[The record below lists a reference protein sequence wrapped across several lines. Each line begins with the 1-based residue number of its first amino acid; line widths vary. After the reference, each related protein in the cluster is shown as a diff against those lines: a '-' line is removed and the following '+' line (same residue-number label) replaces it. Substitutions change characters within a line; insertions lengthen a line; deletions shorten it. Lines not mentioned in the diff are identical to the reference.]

1 MAMSLH
7 LDDLDETKGWL
18 ERINSSAANEG
29 LPARTL
35 HSHTLSGSS
44 NSSSGSTTMSTF
56 PHQNSSSYQKQIA
69 REREVVHKHKDSTA
83 RLSAA
88 LQHLQIVE
96 GVRSASAGSGS
107 SSNGTTTPPEYG
119 RNYMY
124 SSSNGGSGGSGNGMN
139 SAGSGSGS
147 GAGAGGLAPAAQISS
162 GNGGGS
168 VPQPRRGQ
176 TMPVQKLQ
184 QQGHRSESVPPPSGK
199 RPSAAQPITHTQRIG
214 LPSGVRKTSAETNHN
229 HLRITTPPNIPLPA
243 PPPNGPPPAVPTIQK
258 ATEGVFGGVLKSP
271 TKKSRGQPKR
281 RTQFNPEGDEVD
293 EQRWRFHRDE
303 LFQSMEKAHWAD
315 ASEHSDAL
323 AQISRDHGCVLS
335 VNERYFFEKIN
346 GILLVAQRQSAAAL
360 RLAEKSSAENSNT
373 LQLVKCIA
381 LMQLGDFKGAREA
394 CQPLFKI
401 WSKDEVLKDQRTHYY
416 LMAMILDRLGK
427 KAEAKWYR
435 QHIPENF
442 RFDLWIESALS
453 GLQTEPSERTLGPLE
468 TEFPRA
474 PSPTVSNSNPQSYAN
489 YPPETPASTRSDPPP
504 FTPSDPPP
512 PEYQVVPKPPSGQ
525 GALDKLTGFNL
536 RYENGEVVGDEV
548 AKKRAIMFFLT
559 EYHGDRMYDCIRA
572 LLSEQCCRGVID
584 VAENIWKC
592 NSLGLIARNKGPAS
606 GEMARF
612 LLSSGDQP
620 YHLDSSPDG
629 FSSLHVAAKEE
640 NFAVAESI
648 LNHVG
653 IPMREEV
660 LSRNNLTPLHLAAEY
675 NRKTLIV
682 SLLLDAGSDVNARGG
697 PLGNTPLHYAIR
709 GYLHDPI
716 PSRLETID
724 YLLES
729 PFIKLGQK
737 NNNKESPEEFAKL
750 CTLIDLSRRIKDMRK
765 NGKAIF
771 RSTH

>member
-18 ERINSSAANEG
+18 DRINSSAANEG
-29 LPARTL
+29 LPARTII
-35 HSHTLSGSS
+35 HQTTSS
-44 NSSSGSTTMSTF
+44 TSSTTMSTF

-96 GVRSASAGSGS
+96 GFRSAVGIASSKSRSGS
-107 SSNGTTTPPEYG
+107 SSNGTTTPPEFG
-119 RNYMY
+119 NNYMY
-124 SSSNGGSGGSGNGMN
+124 SSGNNGVNSGNSAGPSSSSSASASGLQPAAQIIGSGNGN
-139 SAGSGSGS
+139 
-147 GAGAGGLAPAAQISS
+147 
-162 GNGGGS
+162 GS

-176 TMPVQKLQ
+176 TMPAQKLQQ
-184 QQGHRSESVPPPSGK
+184 QQGHRSESVPPAGK
-199 RPSAAQPITHTQRIG
+199 RPSAAQPITHSQRIG
-214 LPSGVRKTSAETNHN
+214 LPAGVRKASAETGH

-243 PPPNGPPPAVPTIQK
+243 PPPSGPPPAIPALQK

-271 TKKSRGQPKR
+271 TKKLRSQPKR
-281 RTQFNPEGDEVD
+281 RTQFNPEGEEVD

-401 WSKDEVLKDQRTHYY
+401 WSKDDVLKDQRTHYY

-468 TEFPRA
+468 TELPR
-474 PSPTVSNSNPQSYAN
+474 PSSPAASSSQSYAN
-489 YPPETPASTRSDPPP
+489 YPPETPGSTRSDPPP

-512 PEYQVVPKPPSGQ
+512 PEYQVIPKPSSGRS
-525 GALDKLTGFNL
+525 ALETLTGFNL
-536 RYENGEVVGDEV
+536 KYENGEVVGDEV

-572 LLSEQCCRGVID
+572 LFSEQCCRGVID

-629 FSSLHVAAKEE
+629 FSSLHIAAKEE

-729 PFIKLGQK
+729 PLIKLGQK

>member
-7 LDDLDETKGWL
+7 LDDLDETKTWL
-18 ERINSSAANEG
+18 DRINTSAASSG
-29 LPARTL
+29 LPARTIAP
-35 HSHTLSGSS
+35 
-44 NSSSGSTTMSTF
+44 SSSSSSTF
-56 PHQNSSSYQKQIA
+56 PHQNSHAYQKIA
-69 REREVVHKHKDSTA
+69 RERVVVHKHKDSTA

-96 GVRSASAGSGS
+96 GVRPPPTDGT
-107 SSNGTTTPPEYG
+107 SSNGTNTPPEG

-124 SSSNGGSGGSGNGMN
+124 SSSVNNSPGNLPAGQIGGGQRRGVGQVKSSGG
-139 SAGSGSGS
+139 
-147 GAGAGGLAPAAQISS
+147 
-162 GNGGGS
+162 
-168 VPQPRRGQ
+168 
-176 TMPVQKLQ
+176 
-184 QQGHRSESVPPPSGK
+184 RSESVPPK
-199 RPSAAQPITHTQRIG
+199 RPAAAQPAIGGRIG
-214 LPSGVRKTSAETNHN
+214 LPSGVRKTSAETSNN
-229 HLRITTPPNIPLPA
+229 LRITTPPNIPLPA
-243 PPPNGPPPAVPTIQK
+243 PPPSGPPPAVPGLPK
-258 ATEGVFGGVLKSP
+258 TEGVFGGVLKSP
-271 TKKSRGQPKR
+271 TKKSRSGKR

-303 LFQSMEKAHWAD
+303 LFQSMERAQWAD

-360 RLAEKSSAENSNT
+360 RLSEKSSAENSNT

-401 WSKDEVLKDQRTHYY
+401 WSRDEVLKDQRTHYY

-453 GLQTEPSERTLGPLE
+453 GLQTEPSERTLGPLD
-468 TEFPRA
+468 TEIPPPRA
-474 PSPTVSNSNPQSYAN
+474 PSPAGVSNAGSNGYAN
-489 YPPETPASTRSDPPP
+489 HPPETPASTRSDPPP

-512 PEYQVVPKPPSGQ
+512 PEYQVLPKPSGQ
-525 GALDKLTGFNL
+525 GALETLTGFNL
-536 RYENGEVVGDEV
+536 RYENGSVVGEEV

-559 EYHGDRMYDCIRA
+559 EYAGDRMYDCIRA
-572 LLSEQCCRGVID
+572 LFSEQCCRGVID

-629 FSSLHVAAKEE
+629 FSSLHIAAKEE

-729 PFIKLGQK
+729 PLIKLGQK

>member
-18 ERINSSAANEG
+18 DRINSSAANEG
-29 LPARTL
+29 LPARIIHNNNNPSTNP
-35 HSHTLSGSS
+35 SG
-44 NSSSGSTTMSTF
+44 GTMSTF
-56 PHQNSSSYQKQIA
+56 PHQNSSSYQRQIA

-96 GVRSASAGSGS
+96 GFRSPPSNSSSSTTTTTNNAATGSGS
-107 SSNGTTTPPEYG
+107 SSNGTTTPPEYT

-124 SSSNGGSGGSGNGMN
+124 TSSPQSGSGGMVNNNGNN
-139 SAGSGSGS
+139 NA
-147 GAGAGGLAPAAQISS
+147 GAGAL
-162 GNGGGS
+162 
-168 VPQPRRGQ
+168 PQPRRGQ
-176 TMPVQKLQ
+176 TLPVQKLQ
-184 QQGHRSESVPPPSGK
+184 QQGLRSESLPPAGR
-199 RPSAAQPITHTQRIG
+199 RPSAALPITHSQRIG
-214 LPSGVRKTSAETNHN
+214 LPAGVRKGSAEAN
-229 HLRITTPPNIPLPA
+229 LMRVTTPPNIPLPA
-243 PPPNGPPPAVPTIQK
+243 PPPNGPPPAIPVQNP
-258 ATEGVFGGVLKSP
+258 TEGVFGGVLKSP
-271 TKKSRGQPKR
+271 TTKKPKERSRR

-303 LFQSMEKAHWAD
+303 LFQSMERAQWAD

-346 GILLVAQRQSAAAL
+346 GILLVSQRQSAAAL

-435 QHIPENF
+435 QHIPDKF
-442 RFDLWIESALS
+442 KFDLWIESALS
-453 GLQTEPSERTLGPLE
+453 GLQTEPSTRTLGPLQ
-468 TEFPRA
+468 TELPPPRA
-474 PSPTVSNSNPQSYAN
+474 PSPTASTTTQSYAN

-512 PEYQVVPKPPSGQ
+512 PEYQVVPRLSGQ
-525 GALDKLTGFNL
+525 QSALDTLTGFNL

-572 LLSEQCCRGVID
+572 LFSEQCCRGVID
-584 VAENIWKC
+584 VSENIWKC

-620 YHLDSSPDG
+620 YHLDASPDG
-629 FSSLHVAAKEE
+629 YSALHVAAKEE

-729 PFIKLGQK
+729 PLIKLGQK

>member
-7 LDDLDETKGWL
+7 LDDLDESRPWL
-18 ERINSSAANEG
+18 DHMSTAAANTGASSRTVNMNPIVSPVQQYAPANG
-29 LPARTL
+29 LNGGPEATYRRVMASAR
-35 HSHTLSGSS
+35 G
-44 NSSSGSTTMSTF
+44 
-56 PHQNSSSYQKQIA
+56 
-69 REREVVHKHKDSTA
+69 RENGQQHKDSNTRLNAAFQNLQVGDNGIQGQDHNRNYTPSLGPGPSQPLPPLPPLPTMA
-83 RLSAA
+83 RRGPA
-88 LQHLQIVE
+88 LPLQKIQT
-96 GVRSASAGSGS
+96 S
-107 SSNGTTTPPEYG
+107 SST
-119 RNYMY
+119 
-124 SSSNGGSGGSGNGMN
+124 
-139 SAGSGSGS
+139 
-147 GAGAGGLAPAAQISS
+147 
-162 GNGGGS
+162 
-168 VPQPRRGQ
+168 
-176 TMPVQKLQ
+176 
-184 QQGHRSESVPPPSGK
+184 RSES
-199 RPSAAQPITHTQRIG
+199 
-214 LPSGVRKTSAETNHN
+214 L
-229 HLRITTPPNIPLPA
+229 
-243 PPPNGPPPAVPTIQK
+243 PPAGRRPTAALPVISRAGLLSSSRKGSGESGLRVRTPLSQTPVNS
-258 ATEGVFGGVLKSP
+258 TEQVFETVLKSP
-271 TKKSRGQPKR
+271 TTTKRPKPAPKR
-281 RTQFNPEGDEVD
+281 RTQFNPEGDEID

-360 RLAEKSSAENSNT
+360 RLAEKSNAENSNT

-401 WSKDEVLKDQRTHYY
+401 WSKDEVLRDQRTHYY

-453 GLQTEPSERTLGPLE
+453 GLQTEPSERTLGQLQ
-468 TEFPRA
+468 TEIPQA
-474 PSPTVSNSNPQSYAN
+474 QSPSVSNATQAN
-489 YPPETPASTRSDPPP
+489 PPETPGSTRSDPPP
-504 FTPSDPPP
+504 FTPSDPAP
-512 PEYQVVPKPPSGQ
+512 PEYQVVPRFTAKE
-525 GALDKLTGFNL
+525 AMDTLRGFNL
-536 RYENGEVVGDEV
+536 KYENGQVTGEEV
-548 AKKRAIMFFLT
+548 AKKRAIFFFLT
-559 EYHGDRMYDCIRA
+559 EWHGDKMYDCIRS
-572 LLSEQCCRGVID
+572 LFSEQCCRGVID

-592 NSLGLIARNKGPAS
+592 NSLGLIARNKGPSS

-612 LLSSGDQP
+612 LLSLGDQP
-620 YHLDSSPDG
+620 FHLDSSPDG
-629 FSSLHVAAKEE
+629 FSALHTAAKEE
-640 NFAVAESI
+640 NFPVAESI

-653 IPMREEV
+653 IPIQEEV
-660 LSRNNLTPLHLAAEY
+660 LSRHNLTPLHLAAEY

-729 PFIKLGQK
+729 PYIKLGQK
-737 NNNKESPEEFAKL
+737 NNNKESAEEYAKL
-750 CTLIDLSRRIKDMRK
+750 CTLSDLARRIKDMRK

>member
-1 MAMSLH
+1 M
-7 LDDLDETKGWL
+7 
-18 ERINSSAANEG
+18 
-29 LPARTL
+29 
-35 HSHTLSGSS
+35 
-44 NSSSGSTTMSTF
+44 
-56 PHQNSSSYQKQIA
+56 
-69 REREVVHKHKDSTA
+69 HKHKDSTA

-96 GVRSASAGSGS
+96 GFRSANNSTAVPAGDSGA

-124 SSSNGGSGGSGNGMN
+124 SSGSNGVN
-139 SAGSGSGS
+139 SAGSSSGS
-147 GAGAGGLAPAAQISS
+147 AALAPAAQING
-162 GNGGGS
+162 GNGGS

-176 TMPVQKLQ
+176 TTPVQKLQ
-184 QQGHRSESVPPPSGK
+184 QQQGLRSESVPPSGK
-199 RPSAAQPITHTQRIG
+199 RPSAAQPVTHAQRIG
-214 LPSGVRKTSAETNHN
+214 LPAGVRKTSAETSN

-243 PPPNGPPPAVPTIQK
+243 PPPNGPPPAIPALQK
-258 ATEGVFGGVLKSP
+258 ATEGVFEGVLKSP
-271 TKKSRGQPKR
+271 TKKTRSQPKR

-303 LFQSMEKAHWAD
+303 LFQSMERAQWAD

-442 RFDLWIESALS
+442 KFDLWIESALS

-468 TEFPRA
+468 MELPRA
-474 PSPTVSNSNPQSYAN
+474 PSPTVPNAQSHAN

-512 PEYQVVPKPPSGQ
+512 PEYHAIPKQNGQ
-525 GALDKLTGFNL
+525 GALETLMGFNL
-536 RYENGEVVGDEV
+536 KYENGEVVGDEV

-572 LLSEQCCRGVID
+572 LFSEQCCRGVID

-629 FSSLHVAAKEE
+629 FSSLHIAAKEE

-716 PSRLETID
+716 PSRLQTID

-729 PFIKLGQK
+729 PLIKLGQK